1 MPATGLETT
10 VRVDGQQLGRQDL
23 EHGCDPVLDLLLSR
37 NTGRVDVVDTWADL
51 VGVLVVAEDL
61 DELEVG
67 LGRLDGDDVGVET
80 LDRGEDV
87 GKVGVAEAGRGS
99 ARVRDRPRSLTSE
112 EMTRKLTESG
122 SG

>member
-1 MPATGLETT
+1 
-10 VRVDGQQLGRQDL
+10 
-23 EHGCDPVLDLLLSR
+23 
-37 NTGRVDVVDTWADL
+37 
-51 VGVLVVAEDL
+51 VVAEDL

-87 GKVGVAEAGRGS
+87 GKVGVAEAGESGGRWS
-99 ARVRDRPRSLTSE
+99 EDRPAFQTTFKGTPE
-112 EMTRKLTESG
+112 KLTESG